1 VRRTAVTDYEDELED
16 DIDAEG
22 RNATQRRMDED
33 ADTDGDGPVDVEW
46 EEDDT
51 A

>member
-1 VRRTAVTDYEDELED
+1 MTDYEDELED
-16 DIDAEG
+16 DIDDEG
-22 RNATQRRMDED
+22 RNATQRRMDE
-33 ADTDGDGPVDVEW
+33 TGDGEWDEPVDVEW

>member
-1 VRRTAVTDYEDELED
+1 MTDYEDELED
-16 DIDAEG
+16 DIDDEG

-33 ADTDGDGPVDVEW
+33 GYSELDEPVDVDW